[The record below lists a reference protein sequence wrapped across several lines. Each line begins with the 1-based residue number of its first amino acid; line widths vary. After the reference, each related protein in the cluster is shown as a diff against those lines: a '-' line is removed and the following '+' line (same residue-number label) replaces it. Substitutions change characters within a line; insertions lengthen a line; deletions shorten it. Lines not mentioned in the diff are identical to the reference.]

1 MNDFTSVAGHVEMND
16 FTSVAGHVEMNDF
29 TSVAGHVEMNDFRSV
44 SPTKTAD
51 TQPSTPNSGPQDK
64 DDKDSDEESNTK
76 KKHSC
81 YNGLSPFD
89 CSTSNIILLCIFM
102 AICGIIFRFLP
113 STKNKE

>member
-1 MNDFTSVAGHVEMND
+1 MND